1 MKMNKYLRY
10 WSIIL
15 LFIGLL
21 FFCDN
26 GQLVHAQDNN
36 SVISNDEINDDFTK
50 LGQEYNKCVITDTC
64 GRQVIVERKTKE
76 NYIQEIT
83 VKVLGSD
90 GSEIEGTT
98 QKYNIRSTMNTA
110 NMDTY
115 AQILD
120 SYTNQEGL

>member
-36 SVISNDEINDDFTK
+36 SVISNDEINDDLEGLYDYISTMKSNFELINDLDPVSYIK
-50 LGQEYNKCVITDTC
+50 
-64 GRQVIVERKTKE
+64 
-76 NYIQEIT
+76 NYISKMREEQT
-83 VKVLGSD
+83 K
-90 GSEIEGTT
+90 
-98 QKYNIRSTMNTA
+98 
-110 NMDTY
+110 
-115 AQILD
+115 
-120 SYTNQEGL
+120 

>member
-36 SVISNDEINDDFTK
+36 SVRSNDEINDD
-50 LGQEYNKCVITDTC
+50 L
-64 GRQVIVERKTKE
+64 
-76 NYIQEIT
+76 
-83 VKVLGSD
+83 
-90 GSEIEGTT
+90 
-98 QKYNIRSTMNTA
+98 
-110 NMDTY
+110 
-115 AQILD
+115 
-120 SYTNQEGL
+120 EGLYDYPSLLYSYFQIYC